1 MCCPVVELLQ
11 LSILQRCMVLTTT
24 CIWFCRAHNALKLAQ
39 QQGAA
44 DKISFSTLINAYGK
58 RQDFAK
64 MEETLWEMQ
73 NAGLGGSLEA
83 FNSMLDSY
91 GKASQLEKLE
101 DVLDR
106 MAKAGYKKDLS
117 TYNILIN
124 VYGRK
129 GMLSEMEDL
138 FRVLQVS
145 L

>member
-1 MCCPVVELLQ
+1 
-11 LSILQRCMVLTTT
+11 
-24 CIWFCRAHNALKLAQ
+24 
-39 QQGAA
+39 
-44 DKISFSTLINAYGK
+44 
-58 RQDFAK
+58 

-138 FRVLQVS
+138 VRVLQVS